1 MTGKIVVFVTC
12 SKPKDARHIAK
23 LLVGR
28 NLAACVQEIG
38 GRIRSTYRWKG
49 KVESAKEILLLIKT
63 TRRKF
68 PEVAK
73 AVKQIHSYEV
83 PEIIA
88 LPIEDGSEDYLNW
101 IAESVREKKTR
112 R

>member
-1 MTGKIVVFVTC
+1 
-12 SKPKDARHIAK
+12 
-23 LLVGR
+23 
-28 NLAACVQEIG
+28 
-38 GRIRSTYRWKG
+38 
-49 KVESAKEILLLIKT
+49 LLLIKT